1 MKVKNGK
8 KKVLNKISK
17 TNLKE
22 LLKAL
27 EYYYSRKYA
36 QGENG
41 ANENNKFITI
51 IKWIYTINEYKI

>member
-27 EYYYSRKYA
+27 EYYYSRKYS

>member
-27 EYYYSRKYA
+27 EYYYSRKYS

-41 ANENNKFITI
+41 ANENNKFINN
-51 IKWIYTINEYKI
+51 IKKEQ